1 VGTTRSESGYYLSA
15 PLGDRDRPVG
25 VAVVKIGLEPLE
37 NRWQGNDS
45 QMLLADENG
54 VVILASDPS
63 WKLAA
68 CVRCPTTNARSWTAA
83 CNTTARPCRSW
94 N

>member
-1 VGTTRSESGYYLSA
+1 M
-15 PLGDRDRPVG
+15 G

-45 QMLLADENG
+45 QMLLSDENG

-68 CVRCPTTNARSWTAA
+68 MRPLAPAQREKLDRSLQYNRARCPRW
-83 CNTTARPCRSW
+83 R
-94 N
+94 